1 MFLRAIAVSGVVA
14 ACGAAA
20 TAWAAQAPAA
30 ASVDVSGQWRLN
42 EALSSGLTTD
52 AAPGPAPDK
61 NVPKGVQKAES
72 APGSETKAPGEKKP
86 TELTVTQTATE
97 VTLVENPGGSRSY
110 WPNGKTYKAD
120 EGQSDIRSSWQGG
133 RLVFEKKN
141 AQGWKLTETWSLSAD
156 RNRLTIDQVFE
167 GGHRPKAVVKRVY
180 DRVAAR

>member
-1 MFLRAIAVSGVVA
+1 MVLRAIAVSVVVGAGGV
-14 ACGAAA
+14 AA
-20 TAWAAQAPAA
+20 TAWAVQAPTA
-30 ASVDVSGQWRLN
+30 ASVDLSGKWRLN

-72 APGSETKAPGEKKP
+72 APAGEAKPEGEKKP
-86 TELTVTQTATE
+86 TELTVTQTAVE
-97 VTLVENPGGSRSY
+97 VALVESPGGSRSY

-141 AQGWKLTETWSLSAD
+141 VQGWKLMETWSLSAD

-167 GGHRPKAVVKRVY
+167 GGHRPKTVVKRVY